1 MQRADSGLSAV
12 HINAPALVD
21 LSCNS
26 GGRWEGRAGGPASTR
41 CSVAWSGCPSGCW
54 ACNDSSIPLPAVGQQ
69 QGAGTSS
76 GLPLGCHSY
85 YAALG
90 TGRAPERAQ
99 RYPRCHMLSA
109 SPLQWRPPMLTTRSC
124 SSAATR
130 GRTTWR
136 WAQARCARCG
146 RRARKAPRCPSPG
159 AWLLPAGDWRWQPGL
174 PRLHGKPARLAE
186 GRGLQVHPAWLTRG
200 QMALGSRALHAT
212 ASPLYTHVPLSGW
225 RRRQLA
231 QHRPRRFQQPH

>member
-1 MQRADSGLSAV
+1 MRLRLL
-12 HINAPALVD
+12 ICPATVAA
-21 LSCNS
+21 
-26 GGRWEGRAGGPASTR
+26 GGKGGPEGRQAHGARWHGVAARPAAGHAMTAAFH
-41 CSVAWSGCPSGCW
+41 C
-54 ACNDSSIPLPAVGQQ
+54 LQ
-69 QGAGTSS
+69 QGAGSSS

-146 RRARKAPRCPSPG
+146 RRARRAPRCPSPG

-174 PRLHGKPARLAE
+174 PRLGSQQGWQRAEACRCTLLGLLGDRWHWDPRLCTP
-186 GRGLQVHPAWLTRG
+186 QHPRCTPMYL
-200 QMALGSRALHAT
+200 
-212 ASPLYTHVPLSGW
+212 
-225 RRRQLA
+225 
-231 QHRPRRFQQPH
+231 